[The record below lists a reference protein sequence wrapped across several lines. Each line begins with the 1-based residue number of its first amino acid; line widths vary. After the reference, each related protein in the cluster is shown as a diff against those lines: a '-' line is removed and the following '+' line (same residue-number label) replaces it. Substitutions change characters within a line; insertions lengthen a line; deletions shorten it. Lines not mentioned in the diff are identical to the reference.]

1 MVLFISVTVRCSRQQ
16 LLTAVGLSQRGWG
29 EGGRG
34 GRERGP
40 SSSPLLLLFCCFF
53 ASPFRC
59 ANSLARSLARLL
71 CKDPDEEEQEGAS
84 GRRTSEK
91 NYNKASFC
99 LLARWFFLVA
109 KIQTLARVFFFF
121 FVLMERWWWW
131 WCHFFIAWRDL
142 CVCVCVCVFC
152 VLLGW
157 SDLLFSGL
165 RFVVA
170 GFESVRFITCL
181 IFVELRELLQLT
193 EESIWLISSVDY
205 PYYQWSPPLVR
216 CVSAYACAFFFFF
229 FLVSSDFWSDIL
241 WGVGK
246 Q

>member
-121 FVLMERWWWW
+121 FFLGAGGWWSGGVGGGAI
-131 WCHFFIAWRDL
+131 FSSL
-142 CVCVCVCVFC
+142 GETCVCVCVCVCFVFC
-152 VLLGW
+152 SVDRISCFLAW
-157 SDLLFSGL
+157 DLL
-165 RFVVA
+165 
-170 GFESVRFITCL
+170 
-181 IFVELRELLQLT
+181 LLDL
-193 EESIWLISSVDY
+193 SL
-205 PYYQWSPPLVR
+205 
-216 CVSAYACAFFFFF
+216 
-229 FLVSSDFWSDIL
+229 
-241 WGVGK
+241 
-246 Q
+246 